1 MGLPFT
7 NPLPPPVQAATASW
21 RSKLT
26 PSNIAFGVAVGVMCL
41 MLLTVHH
48 VELRT
53 SHDSH
58 ASHASHASHTPSKSA
73 VYTSLCSE
81 HNPNLVGC
89 SPAPSPHSKE
99 AYVSFVSMIADP
111 HYVDAMRLQL
121 FAVRHHPLTRDPTPR
136 DFVVLTTKH
145 TPEWVKAEL
154 ASEGAVIRYTD
165 IIDGMP
171 GEDTVGGR
179 LNYRDMYTKLAIW
192 NLTDYDRV
200 LYLDADILISKPM
213 YEIWDDP
220 NSDPP
225 SGLAGLSDPMG
236 QDHEIPI
243 PDNGYINAGLLLL
256 RPSNVTFKRLVETR
270 DFDYGLFEQ
279 VRGAHYRNRASGHYV
294 LYRVVARS

>member
-1 MGLPFT
+1 MGLPFI
-7 NPLPPPVQAATASW
+7 NPLPPPLQAPTASW

-26 PSNIAFGVAVGVMCL
+26 PSNIAFAVAAGVMCL

-53 SHDSH
+53 SHANH
-58 ASHASHASHTPSKSA
+58 GSHTPFKSA

-89 SPAPSPHSKE
+89 SPAPSPHTKE

-121 FAVRHHPLTRDPTPR
+121 FAVRHDPLTRDPTPR

-154 ASEGAVIRYTD
+154 AAEGAVIRYTD
-165 IIDGMP
+165 IIEGMP

-279 VRGAHYRNRASGHYV
+279 VCGAEWWQSKRTLLHRLV
-294 LYRVVARS
+294 FRS